1 MTGRI
6 FEVAFRIN
14 GQMSGT
20 FNASMSAAGRAMGA
34 LKNQSS
40 EVNAAQR
47 RLDAA
52 WRQSQ
57 QAAAQYQAEMS
68 RLTAQYQRGQMS
80 QSQYVSSMSRI
91 QSQMSSATM
100 SASQYRSELNRLNAD
115 MTRIQS
121 TQQRL
126 QTSMGN
132 FNSATGRMS
141 NAWGSLSSSVM
152 QVGVAAAPL
161 AGMLTVAADFEAAM
175 SKVGAISGASAEEM
189 SKLTDTAKQ
198 LGSTTQFSA
207 SQSAEAMSY
216 LAMAGWKTNQI
227 VGAMPGL
234 LNLAAASGEDLATVS
249 DILSDDMTAFGLSA
263 EQAGHVADVFAAASS
278 NANTNVSMLGET
290 FKYAG
295 PVAGSLGYS
304 LEDVSVA
311 AGLMA
316 NASIKGSMA
325 GTALR
330 SIMTRLIEPP
340 KDAANAMEALGIQV
354 KNADGTVKPFGQTIK
369 DLREK
374 FSQLSDA
381 EKAQYANWLAGQE
394 AMGGLLAVVNAS
406 DEDFA
411 KLSGAINDC
420 DGKAAEMAKT
430 MQNNAKGALTRLKS
444 AMEGISISIGGA
456 LLPAL
461 ADLVDKV
468 GGIAGAFGEW
478 ATTHQGIVKMGLAVA
493 GVGASALIAAK
504 SFAVLT
510 SSIEAAR
517 AGMQLLRDMR
527 MAESVAGLA
536 PSGGMFGNMFS
547 GISTAFSGVL
557 GQLSTFGSLL
567 VAKITGPFKAM
578 GGIFRTVGGL
588 MAENM
593 ITPFMGKISTFFSGL
608 GGRIMPMI
616 MRFIGPLTT
625 MFAPLASMLTGPLTA
640 AFGGVIAS
648 FGGLAA
654 AALPIIGIIAAVVA
668 AGAILYS
675 NWDTICN
682 VAEVVYTKIVGY
694 WEQVKERL
702 QPAFDSISQSFDRL
716 GAVFSSFGGSSSVL
730 ETVFNTL
737 GSVVTGTF
745 MAAITV
751 VELFVNQ
758 FAIAMEV
765 LSTTINEIGVIIQAL
780 AEGDWATAWNS
791 MGNIASTFVSGIGKT
806 VANLVGTVFN
816 GIKAIMGFGGEDLA
830 PSTDI
835 FSGIG
840 ESIMNAFS
848 GIGGFMSNI
857 GTNVMQYLSN
867 GLQSGINIVVG
878 AAEAVKNGIINHFQN
893 MINFYLSLPE
903 KIIFGLGVIAGA
915 ISQLPTVIGNA
926 VNTAGQFLMALPGK
940 IIEMGTQWLTNVS
953 EWLMQTYTAI
963 STGLTQLV
971 TDAVTWL
978 ANLPEAIISAGMAFI
993 AAAEMWLSNTYTT
1006 VMTWLANIIAE
1017 AGAALMNLPTACV
1030 EAGAAFVSAAESW
1043 ASEAYNSIMNW
1054 INQLPSAIS
1063 NVISSAWEGIKATF
1077 SSGFNIGVSSV
1088 ASNAEGGIYQKGA
1101 FLTTFA
1107 EDGPEAAIPLDKS
1120 PRAIGLWQQAGQ
1132 MLGVMPKVSITD
1144 TNAGLSPMSTAQNYS
1159 PLNVSITDTNT
1170 QGDKVWGFLDAL
1182 SRMRTVS
1189 NNTDN
1194 SSSSQSVTISIPV
1207 TISGNADS
1215 STIATMQ
1222 TNIIE
1227 EVKRALEEIQNHSR
1241 RVSFA

>member
-1 MTGRI
+1 
-6 FEVAFRIN
+6 
-14 GQMSGT
+14 
-20 FNASMSAAGRAMGA
+20 
-34 LKNQSS
+34 
-40 EVNAAQR
+40 
-47 RLDAA
+47 
-52 WRQSQ
+52 
-57 QAAAQYQAEMS
+57 
-68 RLTAQYQRGQMS
+68 
-80 QSQYVSSMSRI
+80 
-91 QSQMSSATM
+91 
-100 SASQYRSELNRLNAD
+100 
-115 MTRIQS
+115 
-121 TQQRL
+121 
-126 QTSMGN
+126 
-132 FNSATGRMS
+132 
-141 NAWGSLSSSVM
+141 
-152 QVGVAAAPL
+152 
-161 AGMLTVAADFEAAM
+161 
-175 SKVGAISGASAEEM
+175 
-189 SKLTDTAKQ
+189 
-198 LGSTTQFSA
+198 
-207 SQSAEAMSY
+207 
-216 LAMAGWKTNQI
+216 
-227 VGAMPGL
+227 
-234 LNLAAASGEDLATVS
+234 
-249 DILSDDMTAFGLSA
+249 
-263 EQAGHVADVFAAASS
+263 
-278 NANTNVSMLGET
+278 
-290 FKYAG
+290 
-295 PVAGSLGYS
+295 
-304 LEDVSVA
+304 
-311 AGLMA
+311 
-316 NASIKGSMA
+316 
-325 GTALR
+325 
-330 SIMTRLIEPP
+330 
-340 KDAANAMEALGIQV
+340 
-354 KNADGTVKPFGQTIK
+354 
-369 DLREK
+369 
-374 FSQLSDA
+374 
-381 EKAQYANWLAGQE
+381 
-394 AMGGLLAVVNAS
+394 
-406 DEDFA
+406 
-411 KLSGAINDC
+411 
-420 DGKAAEMAKT
+420 
-430 MQNNAKGALTRLKS
+430 
-444 AMEGISISIGGA
+444 
-456 LLPAL
+456 
-461 ADLVDKV
+461 
-468 GGIAGAFGEW
+468 
-478 ATTHQGIVKMGLAVA
+478 MGLAVA
-493 GVGASALIAAK
+493 GVGASAFIAAK

-791 MGNIASTFVSGIGKT
+791 IGNIASTFVSGIGKT
-806 VANLVGTVFN
+806 IANLVGTVFN

-857 GTNVMQYLSN
+857 GTNIMQYLSN

-893 MINFYLSLPE
+893 MINFYLSLPG

-926 VNTAGQFLMALPGK
+926 VNAAGQFLMALPGK

-953 EWLMQTYTAI
+953 EWLTQTYTAV

-1054 INQLPSAIS
+1054 INQLPSTIS

-1170 QGDKVWGFLDAL
+1170 QGDKAWGFLDTL

-1241 RVSFA
+1241 RVSFT

>member
-1 MTGRI
+1 MAGRI

-374 FSQLSDA
+374 FSKLSDA

-411 KLSGAINDC
+411 KLSGAINNC

-493 GVGASALIAAK
+493 GIGASALIAAK

-816 GIKAIMGFGGEDLA
+816 GI
-830 PSTDI
+830 
-835 FSGIG
+835 
-840 ESIMNAFS
+840 
-848 GIGGFMSNI
+848 
-857 GTNVMQYLSN
+857 
-867 GLQSGINIVVG
+867 NIVVG

-953 EWLMQTYTAI
+953 EWLTQTYTAI

-1054 INQLPSAIS
+1054 INQLPSTIS

-1144 TNAGLSPMSTAQNYS
+1144 TNAGLSPMSTSQNYS

-1170 QGDKVWGFLDAL
+1170 QGDKVWGFLDTL

-1241 RVSFA
+1241 RVSFT